1 MKVLIVDDDK
11 NIRGM
16 LGSFLAKVGW
26 TVVAAGS
33 PDEAQGL
40 CDDSV
45 DVVISDIRMENQSG
59 ADLLAGIRETYPC
72 LEVILMS
79 GYDEA
84 REMIERMGLKAFAY
98 LKKPFDLAEL
108 NRLLLAAVRQR
119 DKALLELRLGESK
132 TGFGSGAAD
141 DGAREGLPPLD
152 ILPLPLLTL
161 NADLEVTACNR
172 PAAALFSR
180 TPEEM
185 SGRRFCQLV
194 RMGQSCR
201 TGKPGA
207 AAGDCPLYAADSQGE
222 PCVRCGADA
231 FYFVPDSTSGVT
243 LRALCRQLGA
253 QADNQRLL
261 LLEDITNQSE
271 ADFRE
276 ELITRRMVMGEISA
290 VFSHEFNQPLNAIS
304 SYLQLLKYRLDEG
317 REIKPEELAV
327 MCQEMLSE
335 VGRINCMIQMARES
349 AAQRRE
355 GAPLEAINLRNHYFR
370 FIGLLR
376 GHILRRG
383 IELEEEFPADLPLV
397 AATPVGLGKVFECLL
412 LNAIDA
418 ISAAKAA
425 GSGTRGVIRV
435 SAAPQEQEGRPGVR
449 VRVEDN
455 GVGIRPEIRDRLFE
469 PFFSGND
476 KTARPGLGLT
486 IASGIL
492 HGFEGRIELD
502 TEQREGACMSFW
514 LPLPGNE
521 NAAG

>member
-26 TVVAAGS
+26 TVIVAGS
-33 PDEAQGL
+33 PEEASGL

-45 DVVISDIRMENQSG
+45 EVVISDIRMENQTG
-59 ADLLAGIRETYPC
+59 ADLLVQIHEQYPC

-79 GYDEA
+79 GFDEA

-119 DKALLELRLGESK
+119 DIALLELRLGERK
-132 TGFGSGAAD
+132 PVGQGGAAAD
-141 DGAREGLPPLD
+141 CAREGTPRLD
-152 ILPLPLLTL
+152 ILPLPLLIL
-161 NADLEVTACNR
+161 NADLEITDCNHQ
-172 PAAALFSR
+172 AAALFSR

-194 RMGQSCR
+194 RLGPACQA
-201 TGKPGA
+201 GKSGSA
-207 AAGDCPLYAADSQGE
+207 VGDCPLSEVSSQG
-222 PCVRCGADA
+222 PHCSLKA
-231 FYFVPDSTSGVT
+231 FYFVPDSTSGAT
-243 LRALCRQLGA
+243 LRAVCRQLGTP
-253 QADNQRLL
+253 ADNLCLL
-261 LLEDITNQSE
+261 LLEDITNESE

-276 ELITRRMVMGEISA
+276 ELLTRRMVIGEISA
-290 VFSHEFNQPLNAIS
+290 IFSHEFNQPLNALS

-317 REIKPEELAV
+317 RQIKPDELAV

-335 VGRINCMIQMARES
+335 VGRINGMIQMARDS
-349 AAQRRE
+349 ASQRRE
-355 GAPLEAINLRNHYFR
+355 GVALESLDLRSIYFR
-370 FIGLLR
+370 YTGLLR
-376 GHILRRG
+376 GHILRCG
-383 IELEEEFPADLPLV
+383 IELEEDFPDGLPPV
-397 AATPVGLGKVFECLL
+397 AATRIGLGKVIESIL
-412 LNAIDA
+412 LNAVDSID
-418 ISAAKAA
+418 AAKAA

-435 SAAPQEQEGRPGVR
+435 SAGLQKLEGRPGVR

-455 GVGIRPEIRDRLFE
+455 GAGIRPEIHDRVFE
-469 PFFSGND
+469 PFFSGHGGV
-476 KTARPGLGLT
+476 ARPGLGLT

-492 HGFEGRIELD
+492 RGFEGRIELD
-502 TEQREGACMSFW
+502 TERRDGACMSFW
-514 LPLPGNE
+514 LPLPDNG